1 MKRLKKRSTKMMV
14 LMHRTTRVTAIV
26 LGFFL
31 LTLLLSPE
39 ITFASPS
46 AEECIKDPE
55 LEGCEPVDSTGETD
69 EVPVEGLENSES
81 SPSLVWTILR
91 LILVLLFILALIY
104 GLLKFFNKKN
114 KLFNRNRTMEN
125 LGGMT
130 LAPNRSVQ
138 AVRIG
143 EKVYIL
149 GVGESV
155 QMITEIEDESTKK
168 ALLEQ
173 NDHSNIQ
180 SPFGLDQLVGNRAR
194 KGGRRQ
200 KKKTQQDISNS
211 TPSSVQFQQLFE
223 NQLNDMKEKR
233 KNLNQKGRE
242 DRYDE

>member
-1 MKRLKKRSTKMMV
+1 
-14 LMHRTTRVTAIV
+14 MHRTTRVTTIF

-31 LTLLLSPE
+31 LTLLFSPE
-39 ITFASPS
+39 ITFGSPS